1 MAPSADVIGRVRL
14 GEGASVWF
22 GAVLR
27 GDAEEIEIGRRSNIQ
42 DGAVC
47 HADPGFP
54 CVIGEDVTVGHR
66 AIVHGAKVGD
76 MALVGMGATML
87 NGSSL
92 GQGSILAAGAL
103 LPEGREVPSGVL
115 AAGVPARVVR
125 HLTEEETAR
134 LRLSAEHY
142 ASLALEYVR
151 LSPEDLGRE

>member
-1 MAPSADVIGRVRL
+1 MIGRVHL
-14 GEGASVWF
+14 GAGASVWF

-27 GDAEEIEIGRRSNIQ
+27 GDAEDLFIGKLSNIQ

-54 CVIGEDVTVGHR
+54 LVIGDGVTVGHR

-76 MALVGMGATML
+76 GALVGMGATLL
-87 NGSSL
+87 NGSVL
-92 GQGSILAAGAL
+92 GQGAVLAAGAL
-103 LPEGREVPSGVL
+103 LPEGKEIPPGML

-125 HLTEEETAR
+125 SLTEEDAAR

-142 ASLALEYVR
+142 AALAREYLR
-151 LSPEDLGRE
+151 FLAQDPGRE